1 MKQIKFLMLAMMAF
15 VASAMFIACS
25 NDDDDN
31 GDKGGQPTTQSN
43 YDRYQQAV
51 NETVNSQKKSNKVIL
66 LVAFGSTWEQAYDT
80 FDKVV
85 EEYKAEFPG
94 WDVYLSFSS
103 AICIN
108 NARAGE
114 NVDPKDYYDP
124 EHWLTA
130 IGVAGYMQIAVQ
142 SLQVIPG
149 EEYRRVR
156 DSYIKDFMNNRNSDF
171 TDEYMKSIDRQVVVG
186 TPLMAEEEDAENLA
200 KTLNNE
206 ADIKAAVTDG
216 IVAFMGHGNPEGY
229 DYYGG
234 NIRYLQLESYL
245 RDISQNYYVGTVD
258 MDETYAEDVLE
269 HIKGG
274 RFDYTVGAM
283 GYSVN
288 YEKNNSEKAQLFVLM
303 SIAGDHAHNDMADDE
318 DEESWFSLF
327 NAAGIE
333 TAAYETNFTEPCWKK
348 IKAGEEYIPGLA
360 ERSAV
365 RKLWMN
371 HTREAIAKLGTD
383 EALSTPTT
391 APEE

>member
-1 MKQIKFLMLAMMAF
+1 MNKIKTMMLAMLAC
-15 VASAMFIACS
+15 IACVTFS
-25 NDDDDN
+25 ACSDDDDDN
-31 GDKGGQPTTQSN
+31 DAKVSN
-43 YDRYQQAV
+43 YEKYQQAV
-51 NETVNSQKKSNKVIL
+51 NQTVNSQKKSDKVIL

-85 EEYKAEFPG
+85 SDYKANFSG

-114 NVDPKDYYDP
+114 NVAPKDYYDP

-130 IGVAGYMQIAVQ
+130 IGLAGYKQVVIQ

-156 DSYIKDFMNNRNSDF
+156 DSYVKDFMNNRNGDF
-171 TDEYMKSIDRQVVVG
+171 TDTYMKSIDKQVVVG
-186 TPLMAEEEDAENLA
+186 TPLMAETEDAEKLA
-200 KTLNNE
+200 DVLNKE
-206 ADIKAAVTDG
+206 ADVKAAVQQG

-245 RDISQNYYVGTVD
+245 RSLNPNYYVGTVD
-258 MDETYAEDVLE
+258 MDETYAEDVLK
-269 HIKGG
+269 HIEGG
-274 RFDYTVGAM
+274 DFPFTVGDMKVAA
-283 GYSVN
+283 N
-288 YEKNNSEKAQLFVLM
+288 YEANTAKKAQLFVLM

-318 DEESWFSLF
+318 DDESWYSLF

-333 TAAYETNFTEPCWKK
+333 TNAYETNFTEACWKK
-348 IKAGEEYIPGLA
+348 YKAGEEYIPGLA

-391 APEE
+391 ASEE

>member
-1 MKQIKFLMLAMMAF
+1 MKQIKYLMLAMVAF
-15 VASAMFIACS
+15 IASATFTACNS
-25 NDDDDN
+25 DDDN
-31 GDKGGQPTTQSN
+31 NGKQSN

-51 NETVNSQKKSNKVIL
+51 NQTVNTQKKSNKVIL

-85 EEYKAEFPG
+85 DDYKAQFSG

-130 IGVAGYMQIAVQ
+130 IGLAGYQQVVVQ

-156 DSYIKDFMNNRNSDF
+156 DSYVKDFMNNRNGDFSDK
-171 TDEYMKSIDRQVVVG
+171 YMKSLDRQVVVG
-186 TPLMAEEEDAENLA
+186 TPLMAEESDAKALA
-200 KTLNNE
+200 QTLNNE
-206 ADIKAAVTDG
+206 ADVKAAVAEG

-245 RDISQNYYVGTVD
+245 RELNSNYYVGTVD
-258 MDETYAEDVLE
+258 MDQTYAEDVVE

-274 RFDYTVGAM
+274 KFNFSVGDMMYTM
-283 GYSVN
+283 NYDVN
-288 YEKNNSEKAQLFVLM
+288 LSKKGQLYPLM
-303 SIAGDHAHNDMADDE
+303 SIAGDHAHNDMADEE
-318 DEESWFSLF
+318 DDESWFSLF

-333 TAAYETNFTEPCWKK
+333 TAAYEANFSEACWKK
-348 IKAGEEYIPGLA
+348 YKSGEGYIPGLA

-365 RKLWMN
+365 RNLWMN
-371 HTREAIAKLGTD
+371 HTRQAINKLGTD

-391 APEE
+391 ASE

>member
-1 MKQIKFLMLAMMAF
+1 MKQIKFMMLAMMAF
-15 VASAMFIACS
+15 VASAMFTACNS
-25 NDDDDN
+25 DDDN
-31 GDKGGQPTTQSN
+31 DGKRSN
-43 YDRYQQAV
+43 YEKYQLAV
-51 NETVNSQKKSNKVIL
+51 NETVKTQKSSNKVIL

-85 EEYKAEFPG
+85 DDYKAQFSG

-130 IGVAGYMQIAVQ
+130 IGLAGYQQVVVQ

-156 DSYIKDFMNNRNSDF
+156 DSYVKDFMNNRNGDFSDK
-171 TDEYMKSIDRQVVVG
+171 YMKSLDRQVVVG
-186 TPLMAEEEDAENLA
+186 TPLMAEESDAKALA
-200 KTLNNE
+200 QTLNNE
-206 ADIKAAVTDG
+206 ADVKAAVAEG

-245 RDISQNYYVGTVD
+245 RELNKNYYVGTVD
-258 MDETYAEDVLE
+258 MDETYAKDVLA
-269 HIKGG
+269 HIGG
-274 RFDYTVGAM
+274 GKFDFTVGDM
-283 GYSVN
+283 MYTMNYDVN
-288 YEKNNSEKAQLFVLM
+288 LSKKGQLYPLM
-303 SIAGDHAHNDMADDE
+303 SIAGDHAHNDMADE
-318 DEESWFSLF
+318 ADEESWFSLF

-333 TAAYETNFTEPCWKK
+333 TAAYEANFSEACWKK
-348 IKAGEEYIPGLA
+348 YKSGEGYIPGLA
-360 ERSAV
+360 ERGAV
-365 RKLWMN
+365 RSLWMN
-371 HTREAIAKLGTD
+371 HTRQAINKLGTD
-383 EALSTPTT
+383 QALSTPTT
-391 APEE
+391 AAEE

>member
-1 MKQIKFLMLAMMAF
+1 MNKIKFLMLAMMAF
-15 VASAMFIACS
+15 VASATFTACS
-25 NDDDDN
+25 SDDDDN
-31 GDKGGQPTTQSN
+31 KSTQSN
-43 YDRYQQAV
+43 YEKYQQAV
-51 NETVNSQKKSNKVIL
+51 NETVKAQKKSSKVIL

-85 EEYKAEFPG
+85 DDYKANFSG

-130 IGVAGYMQIAVQ
+130 IGLAGYQQVVVQ

-156 DSYIKDFMNNRNSDF
+156 DSYVKDFMNNRNGDF
-171 TDEYMKSIDRQVVVG
+171 TDNYMKSLDLNVVVG
-186 TPLMAEEEDAENLA
+186 TPLMAEESDAQTLA
-200 KTLNNE
+200 TTLNNE
-206 ADIKAAVTDG
+206 ADVKAAVAQG

-234 NIRYLQLESYL
+234 NIRYLQLEDAL
-245 RDISQNYYVGTVD
+245 RAINQNYYVGTVD
-258 MDETYAEDVLE
+258 MDETYVEDVLK
-269 HIKGG
+269 HVAGG
-274 RFDYTVGAM
+274 SFDYKIGDVKKTITYTA
-283 GYSVN
+283 N
-288 YEKNNSEKAQLFVLM
+288 TAKKAQLYPLM

-318 DEESWFSLF
+318 DDESWYSMF
-327 NAAGIE
+327 NAAGIT
-333 TAAYETNFTEPCWKK
+333 TAAYETNFSEACWKK
-348 IKAGEEYIPGLA
+348 FKSGMEYIPGLA

-371 HTREAIAKLGTD
+371 HTRQAISKLGTD

-391 APEE
+391 ASEE

>member
-1 MKQIKFLMLAMMAF
+1 MKQIKFMMLVMMAF
-15 VASAMFIACS
+15 VASAMFTACS
-25 NDDDDN
+25 SDDDE
-31 GDKGGQPTTQSN
+31 KSN
-43 YDRYQQAV
+43 YEKYQQTV
-51 NETVNSQKKSNKVIL
+51 NEIVKNQKTSNKVIL

-85 EEYKAEFPG
+85 ADYKANFPG
-94 WDVYLSFSS
+94 WDVHLSFSS

-130 IGVAGYMQIAVQ
+130 IGLAGYEQIVVQ

-156 DSYIKDFMNNRNSDF
+156 DSYVKDFMNNRNGDF
-171 TDEYMKSIDRQVVVG
+171 TDAYMKSLDRNVVVG
-186 TPLMAEEEDAENLA
+186 TPLMAEESDAQTLA
-200 KTLNNE
+200 TTLDNE
-206 ADIKAAVTDG
+206 SDIKAAVSQG

-234 NIRYLQLESYL
+234 NIRYLQLEDYL
-245 RDISQNYYVGTVD
+245 RAINPNYYVGTVD
-258 MDETYAEDVLE
+258 MEETYAADVLK
-269 HIKGG
+269 HIAGG
-274 RFDYTVGAM
+274 TFNYQVGDATK
-283 GYSVN
+283 SVTYPAN
-288 YEKNNSEKAQLFVLM
+288 ATTTAQLFVLM

-318 DEESWFSLF
+318 DEESWYSLF
-327 NAAGIE
+327 NAAGIT
-333 TAAYETNFTEPCWKK
+333 TAAYEANFTEPCWRQYKS
-348 IKAGEEYIPGLA
+348 GEEYIPGLA

-365 RKLWMN
+365 RKLWID
-371 HTREAIAKLGTD
+371 HTTAAINKLGTD

-391 APEE
+391 ASEE

>member
-1 MKQIKFLMLAMMAF
+1 MKKIKFLMLAMTAF
-15 VASAMFIACS
+15 VASATFIACS
-25 NDDDDN
+25 SDDDEKSEN
-31 GDKGGQPTTQSN
+31 KVSN
-43 YDRYQQAV
+43 SEKYQQAV
-51 NETVNSQKKSNKVIL
+51 NDAVNSQKKSDKVIL

-85 EEYKAEFPG
+85 SDYKSSFSG

-108 NARAGE
+108 QARAGE

-130 IGVAGYMQIAVQ
+130 IGLAGYKMVVVQ

-156 DSYIKDFMNNRNSDF
+156 DTYVKDFMNNRNGDF
-171 TDEYMKSIDRQVVVG
+171 TDAYMKSLDLNVVVG
-186 TPLMAEEEDAENLA
+186 TPLMAEESDAKTLA
-200 KTLNNE
+200 TTLNNE
-206 ADIKAAVTDG
+206 SDIKDAVSKG

-234 NIRYLQLESYL
+234 NIRYLQLEDAL
-245 RDISQNYYVGTVD
+245 RAISPNYYVGTVD

-274 RFDYTVGAM
+274 TFDYQVGDITKTIT
-283 GYSVN
+283 YTP
-288 YEKNNSEKAQLFVLM
+288 NNAGNAQLYPLM
-303 SIAGDHAHNDMADDE
+303 SIAGDHAHNDMADPD
-318 DEESWFSLF
+318 DDESWFSLF
-327 NAAGIE
+327 NEAGIS
-333 TAAYETNFTEPCWKK
+333 TNAYEKTFTEPCWRQYKS
-348 IKAGEEYIPGLA
+348 GDEYIPALA

-365 RKLWMN
+365 RRLWMN
-371 HTREAIAKLGTD
+371 HTREAIAKLGTE